1 MNKNIKFFTTNLLM
15 LVLVFTLSL
24 SASFAAT
31 DDVLNV
37 ELGPR
42 DLSQE
47 PEMSHTPER

>member
-1 MNKNIKFFTTNLLM
+1 M

-47 PEMSHTPER
+47 QIDELVKDPEMSHTPER